1 MKQATRYI
9 AENEKEFRLPENA
22 AREDHEYRMLL
33 LAMEICNLE
42 YSNVSKEAYS
52 VVETQKALLRIA
64 NFGTF
69 KAARKIFK
77 STMKLRDDLRTYLKD
92 AEPPF

>member
-9 AENEKEFRLPENA
+9 SDNEKEFKLPENA

-33 LAMEICNLE
+33 LAMEVCSLE
-42 YSNVSKEAYS
+42 FPNVSEEAYS
-52 VVETQKALLRIA
+52 VVEMHKALLRLA
-64 NFGTF
+64 NYGTF
-69 KAARKIFK
+69 KAARKIHK

-92 AEPPF
+92 AALPF